1 MKKLRMV
8 KFYSIMAF
16 AFLSGCAP
24 LSKPINKI
32 PEFNS
37 VKILD
42 LTKYSKQGFL
52 ITPETLKGNYESVG
66 QLYCKIL
73 PEANRKFVSN
83 GYEPT
88 ESEKQRGITGENTNF
103 DFSPKLKWVTKE
115 ISVEKAI
122 DQAYKTAIEMGGN
135 AIMEFSIK
143 SIVVEMRVNYS
154 ELVLLNGYEV
164 TGFIINKKE

>member
-1 MKKLRMV
+1 MKNLQYS
-8 KFYSIMAF
+8 KFYGFIVLS
-16 AFLSGCAP
+16 FLLSCAP
-24 LSKPINKI
+24 LSKTPIIRI
-32 PEFNS
+32 PEYNS

-42 LTKYSKQGFL
+42 LTKYTKQGFF
-52 ITPETLKGNYESVG
+52 ITPESLKGNYDSIG

-88 ESEKQRGITGENTNF
+88 ESEKKRGITGENTNL
-103 DFSPKLKWVTKE
+103 DLSPKFTWVTKD
-115 ISVEKAI
+115 ISIEKAI
-122 DQAYKTAIEMGGN
+122 DQAYKTAIKMGGN

-143 SIVVEMRVNYS
+143 PIVVEMRVNNS

-164 TGFIINKKE
+164 TGFIINKK